1 MEAQRRMT
9 AHKIQGKVTLLM
21 EAQKRM
27 IVHKIQGKVTPLM
40 EAQRR
45 MIVLKEI
52 QENVILLVKILS

>member
-1 MEAQRRMT
+1 MEAQR
-9 AHKIQGKVTLLM
+9 
-21 EAQKRM
+21 RM

>member
-1 MEAQRRMT
+1 MEAQRRMIV
-9 AHKIQGKVTLLM
+9 HKIQGKVTPLM
-21 EAQKRM
+21 EIQRRM